1 MRIVGLTFRDEPS
14 APKESDIT
22 DLTVTQLKEYAAA
35 HEIDL
40 QGAQK
45 KEDIIQRIQAA
56 LPEGQ

>member
-1 MRIVGLTFRDEPS
+1 MKIVGLTFPSEPA
-14 APKESDIT
+14 APKESDLA
-22 DLTVTQLKEYAAA
+22 DLTIPQLKEYAAA